1 MILKNLSKADVEFI
15 KKCLRYYK
23 KNKGVS
29 VKDENRMNYL
39 LNNLDKNERKQI
51 YSDIIDLYTKAFV
64 GNIYP
69 DRFDNHKS

>member
-1 MILKNLSKADVEFI
+1 
-15 KKCLRYYK
+15 
-23 KNKGVS
+23 
-29 VKDENRMNYL
+29 MNYL